1 MYLVNNKHSVGICEN
16 VTYVVFSTIMKVGL
30 NWLLDVAI
38 ANYTIF
44 FFPLESFFSK
54 VQGHFTK
61 TIKLVNFEKRSYV
74 NVTFSQTLCCDAFL

>member
-1 MYLVNNKHSVGICEN
+1 
-16 VTYVVFSTIMKVGL
+16 
-30 NWLLDVAI
+30 LDVAI